1 MSFDDSSQTRPL
13 RLHGDPLKPLT
24 ATFCREKISGHGEDA
39 EPVNVELSAYFARA
53 GAFAV
58 FDGLGGAGCD
68 RYTYEQ
74 NQELT
79 GAKIAAD
86 LSAKAFTEFARDIR
100 LDQRSNVFDTFVT
113 RLEILRSHINA
124 KIIAAHR
131 TYPSQ
136 PSQLRSAMRR
146 VLPTTCA
153 SAIYISSVDGCRLHV
168 IWAGD
173 SRVYALTPAGLQVLT
188 HDDIQGNQ
196 AILDKPMQMVDAPI
210 TNCIEYSKND
220 KQYTL
225 NYRHYN
231 FTSPV
236 ILIAATDGCFGYLK
250 TPVHFEHLLLDK
262 LRMSQSMEDWRDRAA
277 AAIGQYAQDDYSMS
291 ITCCGW
297 SEFQAVQAAFSAR
310 STQLDTMIE
319 HYTADANAVRQS
331 SEWNEY
337 SAHYITRLKE
347 TSHGN

>member
-1 MSFDDSSQTRPL
+1 LSFDDSSQTRPL
-13 RLHGDPLKPLT
+13 RLHGDSLKPLT

-39 EPVNVELSAYFARA
+39 EPVNVELPTYFDCA

-79 GAKIAAD
+79 GAKISAD
-86 LSAKAFTEFARDIR
+86 LSAKAFTEFARNIR
-100 LDQRSNVFDTFVT
+100 LDQGSNVFDTFVT
-113 RLEILRSHINA
+113 RLEILRYHINA
-124 KIIAAHR
+124 KIDEAHR

-173 SRVYALTPAGLQVLT
+173 SRVYALSPFGLQVLT

-196 AILDKPMQMVDAPI
+196 AILDKPMHMVDAPI

-220 KQYTL
+220 KKYTL

-231 FTSPV
+231 FKLPV

-250 TPVHFEHLLLDK
+250 TPAHFEHLLLDE
-262 LRMSQSMEDWRDRAA
+262 LQSSQSMEDWRDRTAD
-277 AAIGQYAQDDYSMS
+277 AIGQYAQDDYSMS

-297 SEFQAVQAAFSAR
+297 SKFRDVQAAFSAR
-310 STQLDTMIE
+310 YTHLDMMIE
-319 HYTADANAVRQS
+319 RYTADANAVS
-331 SEWNEY
+331 NFPEWNEY
-337 SAHYITRLKE
+337 STHYIARLKE